1 MTQVVHEV
9 SQALLFL
16 FVQEIIIVHLQ
27 DVQCYKEAVHA
38 SLEFSFFHT
47 VCHKKFCQHS
57 AKLYAQLLPLAIL
70 ILRFYLK
77 NT

>member
-38 SLEFSFFHT
+38 SLEFFLFPHCLPQKS
-47 VCHKKFCQHS
+47 S
-57 AKLYAQLLPLAIL
+57 A
-70 ILRFYLK
+70 
-77 NT
+77 NTQQNSMPSYFP